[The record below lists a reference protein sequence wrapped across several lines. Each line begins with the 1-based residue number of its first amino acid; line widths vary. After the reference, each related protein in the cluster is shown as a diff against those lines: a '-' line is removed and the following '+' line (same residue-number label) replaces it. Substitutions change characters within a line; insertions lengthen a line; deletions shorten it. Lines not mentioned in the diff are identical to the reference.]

1 MNGTVRAPAN
11 WFQALPRERL
21 LGEFSLWSADLANLE
36 SEMNR
41 VDGFVDLYH
50 ADVADGRF
58 APSFL
63 FFPDQLAR
71 IRRLTQK
78 PIHVHLM
85 VEGDIVLSQVR
96 QFAEAG
102 ADLISVH
109 PENGAM
115 TEEALSLIQSLG
127 AKAGIVLRLET
138 PVETIRP
145 LVDRVSFVTLLGTAI
160 GVKGQGLSET
170 ACPRLQEARAIL
182 RDKGREKDVV
192 LAADGGI
199 RENTVPELRKASAE
213 TVVLGS
219 LAFADPDLQARID
232 WLKGL

>member
-219 LAFADPDLQARID
+219 LAFADPDLQARIA

>member
-1 MNGTVRAPAN
+1 MNTVAHPPAG
-11 WFQALPRERL
+11 WLPSLPRDRL

-36 SEMNR
+36 SDIHR
-41 VDGFVDLYH
+41 VDAYVDLYH

-71 IRRLTQK
+71 IRKLTAK

-85 VEGDIVLSQVR
+85 VEGDIVLSQIR

-109 PENGAM
+109 PENGLV
-115 TEEALSLIQSLG
+115 TDEALALIRALG
-127 AKAGIVLRLET
+127 REAGVGLRLDT
-138 PVETIRP
+138 PVATIRP
-145 LVDRVSFVTLLGTAI
+145 FADRLSFVTLLGTAI
-160 GVKGQGLSET
+160 GVKGQGLSDQ
-170 ACPRLQEARAIL
+170 ACTRLQQARAIL
-182 RDKGREKDVV
+182 GAAGRKDIV

-199 RENTVPELRKASAE
+199 RENTVPALRAAGAE

-219 LAFADPDLQARID
+219 LAFGDPDLAARIG
-232 WLKGL
+232 WLRRL